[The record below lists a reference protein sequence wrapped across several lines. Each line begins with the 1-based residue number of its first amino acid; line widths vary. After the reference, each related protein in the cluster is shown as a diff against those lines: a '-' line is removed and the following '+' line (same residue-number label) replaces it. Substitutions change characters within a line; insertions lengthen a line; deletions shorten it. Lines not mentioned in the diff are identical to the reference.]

1 MPDRHLVLV
10 RDCGSDNPWAPILG
24 LLNPFLHRAPCPNL
38 SLPALPTPVRIP
50 SVIADGVCVPVTG
63 SNQLSSLHFCAAW
76 SYEQL
81 RVPDPLSPTRPD
93 VSPGTFHRWLWN
105 KDTKDTDT
113 SAQSRHTLT
122 LLTFICIWIHKKQFR
137 YSFKYFSQV
146 STCWDYTQIY
156 NLPHL

>member
-1 MPDRHLVLV
+1 MGSHSRPLKPFSPPGPMPQ
-10 RDCGSDNPWAPILG
+10 P
-24 LLNPFLHRAPCPNL
+24 
-38 SLPALPTPVRIP
+38 LPASSPHSCEDPFCDSWR
-50 SVIADGVCVPVTG
+50 GVCVPATG